1 MLTFLPKNLVY
12 DGGTISVHTE
22 NWDSEL
28 ELLSYGNCLVYFLC
42 EMSRM
47 PPGHVRKQ
55 PLVESMALGDLLRP
69 LQHTDEGE
77 SKGKAANC
85 KELRKNVY
93 EECGPLQIKGLLDL
107 ANQVFEN

>member
-1 MLTFLPKNLVY
+1 
-12 DGGTISVHTE
+12 
-22 NWDSEL
+22 
-28 ELLSYGNCLVYFLC
+28 
-42 EMSRM
+42 M

-55 PLVESMALGDLLRP
+55 PLVEIMALGDLLRR

-85 KELRKNVY
+85 KELRKNVH

>member
-1 MLTFLPKNLVY
+1 M
-12 DGGTISVHTE
+12 
-22 NWDSEL
+22 
-28 ELLSYGNCLVYFLC
+28 YFLC
-42 EMSRM
+42 EMSMM